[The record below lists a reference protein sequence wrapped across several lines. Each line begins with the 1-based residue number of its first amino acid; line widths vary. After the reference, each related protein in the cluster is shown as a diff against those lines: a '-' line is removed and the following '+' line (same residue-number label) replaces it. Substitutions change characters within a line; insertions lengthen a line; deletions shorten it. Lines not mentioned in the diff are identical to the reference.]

1 MSNTVKLNVVTD
13 KETFLEVFHIEEKDY
28 PFNYN
33 ANLKILKKDKSG
45 TQYIRDELAAL
56 YKKNPTFQGIDKITS
71 NDLKTCGVYK
81 VRIKK
86 ENSNKGKRSGYRVVT
101 LLLTPDPTAF
111 VLDITDHS
119 IQDDLT
125 DAQKSFCTKITE
137 DIEKTYKESE

>member
-33 ANLKILKKDKSG
+33 ANLKILKKDKTD

-81 VRIKK
+81 VRIRK
-86 ENSNKGKRSGYRVVT
+86 ENSNKGKRSGYRVIT

>member
-1 MSNTVKLNVVTD
+1 MTNKVKLNVVTD

-33 ANLKILKKDKSG
+33 ANLKILKKDKSD

-71 NDLKTCGVYK
+71 NDLETCGVYK
-81 VRIKK
+81 VRIRK
-86 ENSNKGKRSGYRVVT
+86 ENSNKGKRSGYRVIT